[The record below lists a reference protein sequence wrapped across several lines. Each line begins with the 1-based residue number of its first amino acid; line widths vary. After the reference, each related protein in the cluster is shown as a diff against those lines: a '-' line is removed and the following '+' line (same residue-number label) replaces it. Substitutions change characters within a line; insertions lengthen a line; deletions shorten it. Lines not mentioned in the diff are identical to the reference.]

1 MFSFF
6 VPGQP
11 RGKERPRH
19 TKQGITYTPQKT
31 KDYEE
36 FVRYC
41 FKAKYINA
49 EPIAEKTPVA
59 AFLIAYY
66 KQPKSLTK
74 VQRALILDGNVF
86 PVVKPDG
93 DNIAKVILDS
103 LNHIAYKDDNQIVKL
118 IVDKRYGVSDEDVG
132 VKVFITDYTERPE
145 LFRDV
150 KEITGFE

>member
-41 FKAKYINA
+41 FKRKYA
-49 EPIAEKTPVA
+49 SVEPIAAKTPVM

-66 KQPKSLTK
+66 KQPKNLTK

-93 DNIAKVILDS
+93 DNIAKAILDS
-103 LNHIAYKDDNQIVKL
+103 LNNLAYKDDNQIVSL
-118 IVDKRYGVSDEDVG
+118 CVDKRYAVDDESVG
-132 VKVFITDYTERPE
+132 VKVFITDYIEHPE
-145 LFRDV
+145 LFKV
-150 KEITGFE
+150 EEITGFEV